1 MTQAERAAFAEE
13 RIAEEAGRLK
23 PEERAA
29 ITERIEHDKDP
40 VAIEPTA
47 GGGASVSAVPSP
59 PAPSELPATKE
70 QRDGYLARAAKIL
83 RDTLEAK
90 AKVKREEAGPM
101 MKAYILKQSGA
112 ADVKKITTA
121 TWERILSALE
131 SITDPAAVAAK
142 VREGTNDNQ
151 R

>member
-1 MTQAERAAFAEE
+1 MPTDAERAEIAD
-13 RIAEEAGRLK
+13 RIARD
-23 PEERAA
+23 P
-29 ITERIEHDKDP
+29 DKLGVP
-40 VAIEPTA
+40 GKSMVGEPPTTA
-47 GGGASVSAVPSP
+47 QPLNMAPTVGADA
-59 PAPSELPATKE
+59 PATKE